1 MIASLGTARPLA
13 LIALLLAACG
23 KGEQDPREEIDDGV
37 ALAAADE
44 GPTADFDEREMLP
57 PDEIYYDLT
66 SFDWYRGG
74 EPLVYEGRS
83 FQPVG
88 QPEAIPASD
97 LRPAGRFEGVAY
109 YARSGDTPP
118 FSVLYVPVFEGYWL
132 PFGPVA
138 EAQQQTD

>member
-1 MIASLGTARPLA
+1 MIASRETPRRLA
-13 LIALLLAACG
+13 VVALLLVACG
-23 KGEQDPREEIDDGV
+23 EEQDPREEIDDDV

-44 GPTADFDEREMLP
+44 GPTADFDEQEVLP
-57 PDEIYYDLT
+57 PEEIYYDLT

-74 EPLVYEGRS
+74 EPLIYDGRS

-88 QPEAIPASD
+88 RPEAIPVGE
-97 LRPAGRFEGVAY
+97 LRPIGRFQGVSY
-109 YARSGDTPP
+109 YARSGAAAP